1 MSVVETSGIACLWK
15 EISERES
22 QFCLIYITKEIHS
35 IEYPNY
41 KYSPV
46 RSHDQNKNSSEI
58 ESNTTSEIDISP
70 ETDINMS
77 EIDNDMVAD
86 LFQSDFMDVDP
97 IDPSLFINQSLIDS
111 SFSFIDP
118 SLIDYSLEFTHDN
131 YTLQYSKEQLLHLP
145 TAVKHLKQLD
155 FCSVFRCP
163 FVAGN
168 FNETVL
174 NILPSGPKD
183 PVNTN
188 FIFDTKRVKEN

>member
-1 MSVVETSGIACLWK
+1 MGLNMSVVETS
-15 EISERES
+15 
-22 QFCLIYITKEIHS
+22 
-35 IEYPNY
+35 
-41 KYSPV
+41 
-46 RSHDQNKNSSEI
+46 DSSEI

-131 YTLQYSKEQLLHLP
+131 YT
-145 TAVKHLKQLD
+145 A
-155 FCSVFRCP
+155 
-163 FVAGN
+163 
-168 FNETVL
+168 
-174 NILPSGPKD
+174 
-183 PVNTN
+183 
-188 FIFDTKRVKEN
+188 